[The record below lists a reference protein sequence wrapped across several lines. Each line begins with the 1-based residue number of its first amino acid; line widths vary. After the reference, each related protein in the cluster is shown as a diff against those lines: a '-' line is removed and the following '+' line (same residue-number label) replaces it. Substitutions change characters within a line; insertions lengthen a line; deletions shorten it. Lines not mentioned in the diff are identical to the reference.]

1 MKYQR
6 VYISRYQRPID
17 KLVKA
22 EEVCGQTLP
31 VLPHYFI
38 KSLSIFA
45 EIQEG
50 NHALLHWIIARI

>member
-1 MKYQR
+1 M
-6 VYISRYQRPID
+6 SRYQRPTD

-22 EEVCGQTLP
+22 EEVCGQALP

-45 EIQEG
+45 ETPPRG
-50 NHALLHWIIARI
+50 KSRTAALDNCKNIAG

>member
-1 MKYQR
+1 M
-6 VYISRYQRPID
+6 SRYQRPTD

-50 NHALLHWIIARI
+50 RTAALDNCKNIAG